1 MPTSAVLRRRPQMG
15 QEEKQHAAE
24 RAAEQEQQGAEE
36 KGFIKEGLPCR
47 VLVDKKANVS

>member
-1 MPTSAVLRRRPQMG
+1 MPTSVVLRRRPQMG
-15 QEEKQHAAE
+15 QEEKQQAE
-24 RAAEQEQQGAEE
+24 QAAEQEQQGAEE